1 MVSPAQKRQAV
12 EHVVQQRLCS
22 ERRACRYLGLHR
34 STFRYQP
41 KPPTPRQQQLH
52 QRIIDLSWSYPRYG
66 YRRIRA
72 LLTEEGWQVSRRQVQ
87 RVRRMQGL
95 KVRPKPKRI
104 PRQGTSTGLPT
115 QAIYRHHVW
124 TWDFIFD
131 RTDSGSSL
139 KIMTMLDEFTRRCL
153 TIRPARRLTSTH
165 VLETIRQVMAVYGQ
179 PDYIRSDDGSE
190 FIAAKVQTWLKHNN
204 IKTIYIY
211 PGSPWQNGYIES
223 FHSRLRDECLNREL
237 LLNVPEAQ
245 VVLEDFRQHYNHQR
259 PHSKLSYKSPE
270 VFISENINSKLS
282 HKVA

>member
-1 MVSPAQKRQAV
+1 MVSPTHKKQAV
-12 EHVVQQRLCS
+12 SYVLGQGLCS
-22 ERRACRYLGLHR
+22 VRRACRVLRLNR
-34 STFRYQP
+34 STYQY
-41 KPPTPRQQQLH
+41 KLKLPPLRQQRLKA
-52 QRIIDLSWSYPRYG
+52 RIIDLSVKYPRYG

-72 LLTEEGWQVSRRQVQ
+72 LLDREGWRVSRKLVQ
-87 RVRRMQGL
+87 KIRREEGL
-95 KVRPKPKRI
+95 KVRPKQKKV
-104 PRQGTSTGLPT
+104 PRQGISTGLP
-115 QAIYRHHVW
+115 QKAERPNHVW

-211 PGSPWQNGYIES
+211 PDSPWQNGYIES

-245 VVLEDFRQHYNHQR
+245 VVLEDFRQHYYHQR

-270 VFISENINSKLS
+270 VFISENINPKLS

>member
-1 MVSPAQKRQAV
+1 
-12 EHVVQQRLCS
+12 
-22 ERRACRYLGLHR
+22 
-34 STFRYQP
+34 
-41 KPPTPRQQQLH
+41 
-52 QRIIDLSWSYPRYG
+52 
-66 YRRIRA
+66 
-72 LLTEEGWQVSRRQVQ
+72 
-87 RVRRMQGL
+87 
-95 KVRPKPKRI
+95 
-104 PRQGTSTGLPT
+104 
-115 QAIYRHHVW
+115 
-124 TWDFIFD
+124 
-131 RTDSGSSL
+131 
-139 KIMTMLDEFTRRCL
+139 MLDPKVTFVISLIGVVDAVTHDAAPKSEYSSKSS
-153 TIRPARRLTSTH
+153 PNPSTH

-211 PGSPWQNGYIES
+211 PDSPWQNGYIES

-270 VFISENINSKLS
+270 VFISENINPKLS